1 MKKLF
6 IFLAIIA
13 LQVLF
18 VTAKAQTTIKTEQ
31 SVFRFIISR
40 GEVFETN
47 ASGALTELTLS
58 GFFSEDVKTEGE
70 LTPSKSVGSL
80 TLTGKAKINPY
91 SLQRQTKVTSS
102 IVMGSVYAP
111 RGLMLSVIVDGYP
124 LSVLLPYVNEK
135 DTWPSGYTYTYSLAV
150 QGRQLSVS
158 GVNAEKN
165 QNK

>member
-1 MKKLF
+1 M
-6 IFLAIIA
+6 
-13 LQVLF
+13 
-18 VTAKAQTTIKTEQ
+18 
-31 SVFRFIISR
+31 
-40 GEVFETN
+40 
-47 ASGALTELTLS
+47 TELTLS

-102 IVMGSVYAP
+102 LVMGSVYAP